1 MNADAVLAL
10 ALVHHLT
17 IGRNI
22 PLEQVVDWI
31 VSLAPT
37 GIIEFVPKA
46 DPMVQALLLLREDVF
61 EHYSEEV
68 FLDSIRRSARVVED
82 QKITGS
88 GRLLVWFE
96 RK

>member
-1 MNADAVLAL
+1 
-10 ALVHHLT
+10 
-17 IGRNI
+17 
-22 PLEQVVDWI
+22 
-31 VSLAPT
+31 
-37 GIIEFVPKA
+37 
-46 DPMVQALLLLREDVF
+46 MVQALLLLREDIF